1 MFIWTTLLDVI
12 EYKTVAV
19 DVIIFPFIY
28 ESAIAPY
35 ANVTVKVLKVLSELF
50 INYES
55 KNLINLTFFGN
66 MQISKFEVIRRVKSN
81 IRKQRYFRR
90 LFKAKNRSCCSI
102 WLRIWHSF
110 TKVCSNLICEITG
123 FKLIKRT
130 RLESLRSRKILI
142 VSLIREYWG
151 ISNSISNKRL

>member
-28 ESAIAPY
+28 KSAIALY

-81 IRKQRYFRR
+81 IRKQRYSRR

-102 WLRIWHSF
+102 
-110 TKVCSNLICEITG
+110 
-123 FKLIKRT
+123 
-130 RLESLRSRKILI
+130 
-142 VSLIREYWG
+142 
-151 ISNSISNKRL
+151 